1 MGLGTYTYTA
11 DTEGAITLKQARELA
26 KHFAGL
32 RSQGL
37 DPITERDKERKLAMA
52 EKAAAITF
60 MEVAEDWISVQI
72 TGGTWKEPN
81 TINRGREYMTEYVY
95 PIIGHLPILDVR
107 YEHAKKD

>member
-11 DTEGAITLKQARELA
+11 DTGGAITLKQARELA

-52 EKAAAITF
+52 
-60 MEVAEDWISVQI
+60 
-72 TGGTWKEPN
+72 G
-81 TINRGREYMTEYVY
+81 
-95 PIIGHLPILDVR
+95 
-107 YEHAKKD
+107 

>member
-1 MGLGTYTYTA
+1 MGLGTYTYAA

-52 EKAAAITF
+52 EKAAAI
-60 MEVAEDWISVQI
+60 
-72 TGGTWKEPN
+72 GGIGSTKTSWKVGIL
-81 TINRGREYMTEYVY
+81 TNR
-95 PIIGHLPILDVR
+95 
-107 YEHAKKD
+107 